1 MKIKFKKP
9 QSVVSPWLLTVGV
22 LSVWILGIFLGNII
36 NMVTAKYIVDS
47 EGRNFWII
55 IIYVIVS
62 AAIGIG
68 LAFLITKQ
76 AMSVVTDI
84 NDNITKLAEGDFTV
98 RMSPITS
105 NPHINSAVKNFNEMV
120 KQLNSVAVLKNDF
133 VSSFTHE
140 FKTPIASIKGY
151 AELLQSSKNLTEE
164 EQEYIRIILEESNRL
179 SMLSENTM
187 ILAKLD
193 SDRIIT
199 DKREF
204 SLDGQIEDCILLF
217 DSAFKEKNLEVE
229 TNLTSARI
237 KNDPYLVKEIWINL
251 ISNAVKFS
259 KRGGKI
265 YVSLTQSNGGYIVS
279 VKDEGIG
286 MSEETQKHV
295 FEKFYQADGSHSNK
309 GIGLGLSIVSRIIE
323 LVGGKIEC
331 SSKLGEG
338 TEMKVTLY

>member
-9 QSVVSPWLLTVGV
+9 ESVVSPWLLTVGV
-22 LSVWILGIFLGNII
+22 LSVWVLGIFLGNII

-76 AMSVVTDI
+76 AMNVVTDI

-229 TNLTSARI
+229 TNLISARI

-323 LVGGKIEC
+323 LVGGEIEC